1 MYCEECPVFDVR
13 EVKWPIF
20 ERRSLSLKKQQELR
34 HWMIDQAVKSAEH
47 LILDGSEKRALGS
60 GSPIDVV
67 KNPASFAWTGQ
78 TSSAFFGQDSHTDR
92 AASSSSSGYTTG
104 TAQPEL

>member
-1 MYCEECPVFDVR
+1 MYCEECPVYDVR

-47 LILDGSEKRALGS
+47 LVLDGSDKLTLGS
-60 GSPIDVV
+60 SSGVAKSPSI
-67 KNPASFAWTGQ
+67 AWTGQ
-78 TSSAFFGQDSHTDR
+78 TSSAFFGEESHKDR
-92 AASSSSSGYTTG
+92 AAGSSSSVDVY
-104 TAQPEL
+104 PEAEL